1 MCGCRRCLWWVE
13 RGSPSILQSTKRCH
27 TNAGHRT
34 PCIMSSISAWQE
46 RVGHF
51 FGFSK
56 TKNAKIRNLHFSEKN
71 KKHQPSSTK
80 ICPKR
85 SNDILYYQTTKC
97 PQFYQVSMHGSPH
110 QVHDATVGAT
120 SQDGPKMM
128 GLGYPV
134 DSGLRYG
141 HFWYLYV
148 SVRFLGCNKK
158 VPPMFWIVLT
168 CLKKNSWNILW
179 IARSSLFC
187 SLRTKIRK

>member
-1 MCGCRRCLWWVE
+1 MQGTVRRASCPQLV
-13 RGSPSILQSTKRCH
+13 LDKKK
-27 TNAGHRT
+27 
-34 PCIMSSISAWQE
+34 
-46 RVGHF
+46 VGHFF

-56 TKNAKIRNLHFSEKN
+56 TKDAKIWKWHFSEKH

-97 PQFYQVSMHGSPH
+97 PQFSVQQTNQVSMHGSPH
-110 QVHDATVGAT
+110 QVHDATIGAT
-120 SQDGPKMM
+120 SQEGPKMM

-158 VPPMFWIVLT
+158 VPPMFWHVWKKTVETSSELQGVL
-168 CLKKNSWNILW
+168 
-179 IARSSLFC
+179 C
-187 SLRTKIRK
+187 SAVCEQKSETRDRD